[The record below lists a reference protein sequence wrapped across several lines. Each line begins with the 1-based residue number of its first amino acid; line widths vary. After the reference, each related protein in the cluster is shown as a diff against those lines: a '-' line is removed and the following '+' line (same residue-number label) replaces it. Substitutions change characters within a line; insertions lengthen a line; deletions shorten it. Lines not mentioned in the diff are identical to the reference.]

1 MNKIEFVDQTIRDA
15 QQSLWGY
22 IMRTDHITPIAE
34 IMDKVGYKAITVVGS
49 QAFTIQ
55 VRNLNEDPWE
65 RMRILS
71 KLITGTPLRG
81 SYQTGSLSS
90 FDLSTPRDI
99 ISLWIK
105 RSLANGVKSFWI
117 CDYQENME
125 RFRYFAELAKAEGA
139 EIVPSLM
146 YTSSPV
152 HTSEHWAQKIRMI
165 AEVKDCVDRIMIED
179 ASGVITP
186 EDTRKLV
193 STVLKN
199 CDGLPI
205 EFHSH
210 CNVGLAPQC
219 YLEAIKLGVTTVH
232 TAVMPLANGT
242 SLPATESILKNAK
255 RLGFT
260 SDLDEDAL
268 AKVSEHFR
276 KIAEKEGLPI
286 GMPMEYDLFHFEHQV
301 PGGMMSNLTRQLREV
316 GMEKRLPEILEEV
329 VLVRKDFGYPVMATP
344 YSQIVG
350 AQAIENV
357 ILGER
362 YKQVTDEAIKYILGY
377 YGEPVVPVDQNV
389 KDRVMSLSRTREF
402 LNWTPEGYLKT
413 VEEIRKEVGA
423 DLSDDDLL
431 LKLLIPGQPVR
442 NGKSEKK
449 IVKTMAKPVASGA
462 VPSDFPREFSVDV
475 DGEVFNV
482 KISPVWDGS
491 ENTAEAQQ
499 QDDSKT
505 SRKPVKLPAGAV
517 LSGMAGLV
525 LSFEV
530 KVGDQVKA
538 GDLVA
543 IVEAMKMRRHVN
555 CPHGGV
561 VKEIC
566 AHEGEIIEPENLLM
580 VVV

>member
-22 IMRTDHITPIAE
+22 TMRTEHMTPIAE

-71 KLITGTPLRG
+71 KLITRTPLRG

-99 ISLWIK
+99 ITLWIK
-105 RSLANGVKSFWI
+105 RSIANGVKSFWI

-125 RFRYFAELAKAEGA
+125 RFRYFAQLAKAEGA
-139 EIVPSLM
+139 ELVPSLM

-152 HTSEHWAQKIRMI
+152 HTSEHWAEKTRMI

-219 YLEAIKLGVTTVH
+219 YIEAIKLGVTTVH
-232 TAVMPLANGT
+232 TAVAPLANGT

-276 KIAEKEGLPI
+276 KIAEKEGMPI
-286 GMPMEYDLFHFEHQV
+286 GVPMEYDLFHFEHQV

-316 GMEKRLPEILEEV
+316 GMENRLPEILEEV

-362 YKQVTDEAIKYILGY
+362 YKQLTDEATKYILGY

-389 KDRVMSLSRTREF
+389 KDKVMNLPRTKEF
-402 LNWTPEGYLKT
+402 LNWAPEGYLKT

-442 NGKSEKK
+442 NGKPEKK
-449 IVKTMAKPVASGA
+449 IVKTMAKPAASGT
-462 VPSDFPREFSVDV
+462 VPVDFPREFSVDV

-482 KISPVWDGS
+482 KISPLWDGS
-491 ENTAEAQQ
+491 ENVTAAQQ

-566 AHEGEIIEPENLLM
+566 AQEGEIIEPEDLLM